1 MELQASLHKWYL
13 PLFLYTH
20 FAYDFQEEILV
31 PGYVSLPSSSHYS
44 TYTGPFD
51 EVAYLPNLVVP
62 EHAFGA
68 VWVTFFGT

>member
-31 PGYVSLPSSSHYS
+31 PGYVPSRA
-44 TYTGPFD
+44 
-51 EVAYLPNLVVP
+51 VAIIPPIRGLSMRLHIYPI
-62 EHAFGA
+62 
-68 VWVTFFGT
+68 W